1 MVAERG
7 QPGVQGR
14 SEVAAERVWDSARPI
29 GSSLPTTAMAKG
41 KNRTNLSGVSRFL
54 DALKADTA
62 SPPLAQI
69 PVPAVEREEDDARPA
84 RKRKTDVSKLLPSNS
99 AHESYDAT
107 GLVPFY
113 TESSQVP
120 EDLQKCAFIHPVS
133 DPNTE
138 THMYNIVGS
147 DFSQR
152 RRYFSLYDE
161 GCLLDRVGWYS
172 ITPELIANQI
182 AERCRCGTIVDAF
195 CGVGGNA
202 IAFAQTCERVIAIDN
217 DETRLRLA
225 RHNAAIYGVAD
236 RIEFVLGDFLL
247 FAKTLTGR
255 GEVGQG
261 GRVADVV
268 FLSPPWGGPSYLQ
281 GTNSIPPSDASR
293 HPEFQLSDVTPIH
306 GSELFKLAERIT
318 PNIAY
323 YLPRNTNLQ
332 EISDL
337 VTNAETGGPKGKKKA
352 RVVEV
357 EEEWMGDKLKALTC
371 YFGGLAQGQENLF

>member
-1 MVAERG
+1 
-7 QPGVQGR
+7 
-14 SEVAAERVWDSARPI
+14 
-29 GSSLPTTAMAKG
+29 MAKG

-54 DALKADTA
+54 DALKADTGNPL
-62 SPPLAQI
+62 SPQI
-69 PVPAVEREEDDARPA
+69 PVSTEKEMEDNTRPA
-84 RKRKTDVSKLLPSNS
+84 KKRKTDVSRLLPSDS
-99 AHESYDAT
+99 AYESYDAT

-120 EDLQKCAFIHPVS
+120 EDLKKCTFVHHIPN
-133 DPNTE
+133 PNTE
-138 THMYNIVGS
+138 AHICNIVGS

-152 RRYFSLYDE
+152 HRYFSLYDE
-161 GCLLDRVGWYS
+161 GCLLDCVGWYS
-172 ITPELIANQI
+172 VTPELIANQI
-182 AERCRCGTIVDAF
+182 AERCRCDTIVDAF

-236 RIEFVLGDFLL
+236 RIEFLLGDFVQ
-247 FAKTLTGR
+247 FAKTLVAR
-255 GEVGQG
+255 GEARQG
-261 GRVADVV
+261 GRVVDVI

-281 GTNSIPPSDASR
+281 GTNYNSPSDASQ

-306 GSELFKLAERIT
+306 GSELFKLAEHIT

-323 YLPRNTNLQ
+323 YLPRNASLQ

-337 VTNAETGGPKGKKKA
+337 VTNRETGGLKGKNKA

-357 EEEWMGDKLKALTC
+357 EEEWMGVKLKALTC
-371 YFGGLAQGQENLF
+371 YFGGLAQGQEDLF